1 MTSLVASRHVSF
13 ELENC
18 SRNSVVL
25 LSLLVPLGLDRQGSH
40 DAPSRGCG
48 CSQALLAAFAAS
60 PETHFHACEIGHC
73 VLHLTA
79 FSHLG

>member
-1 MTSLVASRHVSF
+1 MTSLVASRNASC

-40 DAPSRGCG
+40 DAPGCG
-48 CSQALLAAFAAS
+48 CLQALLAAFAAS
-60 PETHFHACEIGHC
+60 PETHFRTCEIGQC

-79 FSHLG
+79 FLHLG